1 MTALSPFHPASD
13 VAAASSEGEE
23 PATVRVLIVD
33 DDPKIR
39 RIVSICLS
47 LESGFEVVGEAS
59 DGAEA
64 VRLAG
69 TSHPDVVLL
78 DLEMPGMNGLAAMPA
93 IRAQLPD
100 AKIAVLSA
108 FPDPFTLGDALS
120 RGADTYLDKAMGLAE
135 LPAVLRSLVEPDDQD
150 DDPTTLMP

>member
-13 VAAASSEGEE
+13 VAGASPEAEK
-23 PATVRVLIVD
+23 PTTVRVLIVD

-47 LESGFEVVGEAS
+47 LESSFEVVGEAS
-59 DGAEA
+59 DGSEA
-64 VRLAG
+64 VRLAA

-78 DLEMPGMNGLAAMPA
+78 DLEMPGMNGLAAMPG
-93 IRAQLPD
+93 IRAQVPD

-135 LPAVLRSLVEPDDQD
+135 LPAVLRSLLESDDPD

>member
-1 MTALSPFHPASD
+1 MA
-13 VAAASSEGEE
+13 
-23 PATVRVLIVD
+23 VRVLIVD

-39 RIVSICLS
+39 RIISICLS

-59 DGAEA
+59 GGAEA
-64 VRLAG
+64 VKLAA
-69 TSHPDVVLL
+69 TSRPDVVLL

-93 IRAQLPD
+93 IRREVPD

-135 LPAVLRSLVEPDDQD
+135 LPAVLRSLVEPDGQD
-150 DDPTTLMP
+150 DDPSSLTP

>member
-13 VAAASSEGEE
+13 VVGASSQSEE
-23 PATVRVLIVD
+23 PGNVRVLIVD

-47 LESGFEVVGEAS
+47 LEAGFEVVGEAS
-59 DGAEA
+59 DGAKA
-64 VRLAG
+64 VQLAA

-93 IRAQLPD
+93 IRAQVPD

-135 LPAVLRSLVEPDDQD
+135 LPAVLRSLLESDERN
-150 DDPTTLMP
+150 DDPTSLMP